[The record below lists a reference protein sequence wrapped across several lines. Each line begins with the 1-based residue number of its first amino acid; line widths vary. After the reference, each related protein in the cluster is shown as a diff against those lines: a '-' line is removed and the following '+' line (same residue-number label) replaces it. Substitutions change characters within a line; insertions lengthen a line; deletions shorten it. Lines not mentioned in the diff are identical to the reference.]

1 MRGRRPPD
9 RSGGFGAIN
18 FFLNRSFFW
27 SRLDLEADLRQ
38 IGEAE
43 FMRGS
48 LRYIDY
54 SSADERATIGDP
66 KIGVAANRATAN

>member
-1 MRGRRPPD
+1 
-9 RSGGFGAIN
+9 
-18 FFLNRSFFW
+18 
-27 SRLDLEADLRQ
+27 LRQ

-54 SSADERATIGDP
+54 SSADVRATIGDP
-66 KIGVAANRATAN
+66 DDCRTAVFLTSVPNGSDRCAAVKFFALVSSPLAVSSITDE